1 MRGIGDYPGTSN
13 DAGDALSEVLD
24 AMRKASTNEHSRTE
38 VPVYEAGSAA
48 GRYAECARQH
58 DWAAALRVFA
68 DDFRQ
73 VVADTNDPE
82 VLTSLQVVVRRVGVF
97 DSCEKNEQIGQGLQ
111 GVHGGTLKERR
122 VRMLYRRGVEE
133 LANRLPTE
141 APDEAPRAEGHI
153 ERAVDASP
161 TAHAAAVRAFPEMLD
176 RPAEAEYSVRSRAAD
191 RVVHAHNSRP
201 SGEFAVWHGLRL
213 VQGLPDGLADAA
225 GHLAAGRLPD
235 VAEVRSLVDFCH
247 ERRHGGRD
255 EDLVQDVLGLLAW
268 PLWHQRI
275 REQAESG
282 GGPQWDDIDLRYLST
297 VVVFG
302 RVREDPRSWPAVT
315 ELQKRTKTK
324 PSELSMSVRI
334 DGSIIASAWGA
345 FTRAYDLL
353 DEAEALLEEVGLG
366 EEGTTQYFQQL
377 IFAQT
382 GVALRE
388 AQWCLARYRTRIR
401 REQTRVKLEQACSDA
416 KGARGFKEG
425 IPPQWQARAHI
436 RHAELQ
442 WARALV
448 CVGNQDRVNDSVREA
463 NESLNDAEESARR
476 FNEVHTVAAKTRL
489 GLALLT
495 GNSDDLEQSW
505 QTLTTQTSEL
515 KRFPRWNLT
524 ARLIGNYAAD
534 TPSTYLSEDNLP
546 EVGDADPMLLGR
558 TKAIWKGILH
568 RVSLYHAR

>member
-24 AMRKASTNEHSRTE
+24 AMSKAPTNEQSRTE
-38 VPVYEAGSAA
+38 VAVYKAGSAA

-68 DDFRQ
+68 NDFRQ
-73 VVADTNDPE
+73 IVADTNDPE
-82 VLTSLQVVVRRVGVF
+82 VLTSLQVVARRVGVF
-97 DSCEKNEQIGQGLQ
+97 DSYEKNEQIGQGLQ
-111 GVHGGTLKERR
+111 GVHGGSLKERR

-133 LANRLPTE
+133 LADRLPTE
-141 APDEAPRAEGHI
+141 APDQVPRAEGHI
-153 ERAVDASP
+153 EHAVDASP
-161 TAHAAAVRAFPEMLD
+161 TAHAAAVRAFPDMLD
-176 RPAEAEYSVRSRAAD
+176 QPAEADDSVRSRAAH
-191 RVVHAHNSRP
+191 RVIHAHNNRP

-213 VQGLPDGLADAA
+213 VQGLPEGLADAV
-225 GHLAAGRLPD
+225 GKLAAGRLPY

-268 PLWHQRI
+268 PLWYQRI
-275 REQAESG
+275 RDQAEPEGS
-282 GGPQWDDIDLRYLST
+282 PQWDDIDLRYLNT

-315 ELQKRTKTK
+315 ELQKRTKTT

-353 DEAEALLEEVGLG
+353 DEAETLLDEVGLG
-366 EEGTTQYFQQL
+366 EEGTRQYFQQL

-388 AQWCLARYRTRIR
+388 AQWRLAQYRTRIR
-401 REQTRVKLEQACSDA
+401 REQTRVKLEQACNDA
-416 KGARGFKEG
+416 KGATDFREG
-425 IPPQWQARAHI
+425 IPAQWQARAHI

-442 WARALV
+442 WSRALLT
-448 CVGNQDRVNDSVREA
+448 VGNEDQVNDSVSEA
-463 NESLNDAEESARR
+463 NESLDYAEELARP
-476 FNEVHTVAAKTRL
+476 FNEVHTMGAKTRL

-505 QTLTTQTSEL
+505 NTLTTQTGEL

-524 ARLIGNYAAD
+524 AHLIGDYAAD
-534 TPSTYLSEDNLP
+534 MPSTCLPEDNLP

-558 TKAIWKGILH
+558 TRATWKGILH